1 MSAPSVSDAPTR
13 RWQVPSALGSSLLL
27 RTTSFGVSI
36 GAIAVGF
43 GVALVLI
50 TVTGA
55 SPGESIQALV
65 DGAVGSPA
73 ATASLAAKTVPLGLV
88 ALGWIVAAQARRVNI
103 GLEGQMIVGGVVS
116 AAVGLSFDGLPIWV
130 HLPLSVLAG
139 AVGGGA
145 YAAICALLWER
156 RGVNEIFSALMLNI
170 VAVQIAAWVIRGP
183 LAEGGASFA
192 RTGELP
198 ESARWGRVVGSYVFS
213 WDWVVLV
220 AAVVVVGLVLPR
232 TTAGFRLRLVGANP
246 EAATFAGVRT
256 ARVSVAAFVASGA
269 LAGLAGSS
277 MILAGETYR
286 MTDGFAAEYGYVG
299 IVVALVAGNGA
310 LAVIPAAAFFS
321 FLRQG
326 GGLLEARV
334 GVPLSI
340 VTITTGTVIILLAS
354 ASRPVERL
362 RTRRAAAAAAG
373 TGTSRR
379 RTRTPD
385 PADESPSSEVADP
398 SESPSGVEPDE
409 AQPTDV
415 GPNETAS
422 RGADPTET
430 EPNTF
435 GPTQEVRT

>member
-1 MSAPSVSDAPTR
+1 MSAPGVSDVPAR

-55 SPGESIQALV
+55 SPAESVQALV

-116 AAVGLSFDGLPIWV
+116 AAVGLSVDGLPIWI
-130 HLPLSVLAG
+130 HLPLAVLAG

-198 ESARWGRVVGSYVFS
+198 DSARWGRVVGTYVFS

-310 LAVIPAAAFFS
+310 LAVIPAAVFFS

-379 RTRTPD
+379 RSRTSGPD
-385 PADESPSSEVADP
+385 DAPPMADTAE
-398 SESPSGVEPDE
+398 
-409 AQPTDV
+409 PTDTIV
-415 GPNETAS
+415 A
-422 RGADPTET
+422 ADPTGAGPTGT
-430 EPNTF
+430 EPSET
-435 GPTQEVRT
+435 GPTGVGPTGVGPTTEQVRT